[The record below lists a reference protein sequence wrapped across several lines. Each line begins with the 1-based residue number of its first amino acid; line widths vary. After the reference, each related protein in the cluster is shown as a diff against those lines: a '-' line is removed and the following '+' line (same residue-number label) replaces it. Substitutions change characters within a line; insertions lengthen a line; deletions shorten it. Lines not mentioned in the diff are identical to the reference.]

1 MMRAAIERPSG
12 FWRLRVGN
20 ASRFRLL
27 FLAIFVFEAAPAA
40 AEVEDDANAPPARE
54 PLVEQPVAR
63 PLASPRNDVP
73 GVSNLAE
80 VAPGL
85 WRSAQPDA
93 VGFKNLAAMGIK
105 TVISLRRLHSDR
117 PMMRGLGLRHRHIH
131 FAPWRAEEE
140 DVVTFLKIATNPE
153 NQPVLVHCQHGA
165 DRTGT
170 MVAIYRV
177 YAQGWAMS
185 EAMQELPR
193 FGFHSIWH
201 NLRMYLEHLN
211 VAALGEKVAAA
222 PMPSLSVVR

>member
-1 MMRAAIERPSG
+1 MRAAGVRDPIARYWTILLAVFLVHG
-12 FWRLRVGN
+12 AAVARVAADLDDN
-20 ASRFRLL
+20 AL
-27 FLAIFVFEAAPAA
+27 
-40 AEVEDDANAPPARE
+40 APPARE
-54 PLVEQPVAR
+54 PIATVPAAR
-63 PLASPRNDVP
+63 PLATPRNDVP

-93 VGFKNLAAMGIK
+93 VGFKNLRAMGIK
-105 TVISLRRLHSDR
+105 TVVSLRRLSSDR
-117 PMMRGLGLRHRHIH
+117 PALRGLGLRYRHIH
-131 FAPWRAEEE
+131 FAPWHAEEE
-140 DVVTFLKIATNPE
+140 DVIAFLKIATDPA

-177 YAQGWAMS
+177 YVQRWAMS

-201 NLRMYLEHLN
+201 NLRLYLERLD
-211 VAALGEKVAAA
+211 VSALRAKVAAA
-222 PMPSLSVVR
+222 PMPSLHVVP